1 MKNIITIFCALLLSV
16 SLIAQNRAYK
26 PELNS
31 PADESTDM
39 MIVTLLDWNPIAG
52 YLNIHYELQI
62 ADNINFNNPVD
73 IESVASAAYTPTLK
87 FNTTYYWRVRAIDD
101 DPATPVSD
109 WSDVWSFTT
118 FATVMLSSPQNNFN
132 AAQSPR
138 PILKWRT
145 INTNENF
152 RGIEKFEIKY
162 STNEDMSDAV
172 IKFVDY
178 SNKNNTSITAQDTLF
193 NLTFGQIYYWDVRA
207 YNDAEG
213 DFESVSDWTNSPYK
227 FIVINEPTLNKPTLK
242 KNVDVDPDVTLELK
256 SEYIPVKYE
265 FQIAYDSLFTSTSL
279 VVDELSS
286 SKSYTAPVLEFGETY
301 YWRARHSYENA
312 VSDWSYTD
320 NQVWWFQVISQPEL
334 KAPKNGVAVGANGAL
349 TWTKISTCDVYYVA
363 ISTSSDFP
371 NVDTL
376 TRIYEYNPITT
387 NIQSFSLAKASS
399 IVNAA
404 GTYYWKVM
412 GSHKNFKGE
421 TENTEWSE
429 TRNFVYNP
437 TGIKDYNPLKLSVYP
452 NPSHGNITIDVDNNV
467 QSALVTIY
475 DMVGKIRFSEYIDF
489 NGSSRE
495 ISVAL
500 DNGLYIL
507 EVNNNGVKSN
517 KKITIQ

>member
-1 MKNIITIFCALLLSV
+1 MKNIITLFCAFLLSV

-62 ADNINFNNPVD
+62 ADNTNFNNPVV
-73 IESVASAAYTPTLK
+73 IESVASAVYTPTLK

-138 PILKWRT
+138 PILKWKT

-172 IKFVDY
+172 TKFVDY

-207 YNDAEG
+207 YNNAEG

-227 FIVINEPTLNKPTLK
+227 FIVINEPTLNNLP
-242 KNVDVDPDVTLELK
+242 
-256 SEYIPVKYE
+256 
-265 FQIAYDSLFTSTSL
+265 
-279 VVDELSS
+279 
-286 SKSYTAPVLEFGETY
+286 
-301 YWRARHSYENA
+301 
-312 VSDWSYTD
+312 
-320 NQVWWFQVISQPEL
+320 
-334 KAPKNGVAVGANGAL
+334 
-349 TWTKISTCDVYYVA
+349 
-363 ISTSSDFP
+363 
-371 NVDTL
+371 
-376 TRIYEYNPITT
+376 
-387 NIQSFSLAKASS
+387 
-399 IVNAA
+399 
-404 GTYYWKVM
+404 
-412 GSHKNFKGE
+412 
-421 TENTEWSE
+421 
-429 TRNFVYNP
+429 
-437 TGIKDYNPLKLSVYP
+437 
-452 NPSHGNITIDVDNNV
+452 
-467 QSALVTIY
+467 
-475 DMVGKIRFSEYIDF
+475 
-489 NGSSRE
+489 
-495 ISVAL
+495 
-500 DNGLYIL
+500 
-507 EVNNNGVKSN
+507 
-517 KKITIQ
+517 